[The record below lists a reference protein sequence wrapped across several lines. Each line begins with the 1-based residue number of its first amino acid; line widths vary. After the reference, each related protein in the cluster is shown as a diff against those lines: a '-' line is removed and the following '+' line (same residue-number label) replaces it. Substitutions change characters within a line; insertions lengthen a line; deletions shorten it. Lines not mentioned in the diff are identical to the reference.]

1 MPSSLDYLQ
10 FVLDQLSAVEGV
22 TVRQMMGEY
31 LLYVHGKLV
40 GGVYDNRLLVKP
52 TASARSLMPDAP
64 EETPYPG
71 AKPMLLVEDMENR
84 AFLSDLFRALH
95 HDLPAPKEKQKKQKS

>member
-84 AFLSDLFRALH
+84 DLLSALCRVLY
-95 HDLPAPKEKQKKQKS
+95 DELPETKKKSK